1 MSPADGFLHFPDI
14 GPGRPALFTPRQ
26 KRYHA
31 SLWPLK
37 EKNRMELLALL
48 DKGYTV
54 EDLRRELTRTE
65 TASRTD

>member
-1 MSPADGFLHFPDI
+1 MLVNEWDMETALEVREEEGFERGL
-14 GPGRPALFTPRQ
+14 GVGREEGREEG
-26 KRYHA
+26 R
-31 SLWPLK
+31 